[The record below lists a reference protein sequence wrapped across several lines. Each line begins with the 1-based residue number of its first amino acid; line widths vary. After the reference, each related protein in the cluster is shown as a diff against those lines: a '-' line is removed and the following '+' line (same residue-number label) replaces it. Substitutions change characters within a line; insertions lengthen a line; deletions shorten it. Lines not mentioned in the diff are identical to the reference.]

1 MKIIKYLGVFLVI
14 YIISQFFL
22 AMYHDSKLDLKKV
35 KPSLATKYNQKQITR
50 IELPSVIELGT
61 LKGNEIEGEFKVKNI
76 GNYDLTELSIS
87 GDCSC
92 TTIEFSSKDL
102 AKGKSSIVYYK
113 IDLSEENGWFN
124 KTITLQGSF
133 YPYKRFVSLEGYKM

>member
-1 MKIIKYLGVFLVI
+1 M
-14 YIISQFFL
+14 
-22 AMYHDSKLDLKKV
+22 
-35 KPSLATKYNQKQITR
+35 
-50 IELPSVIELGT
+50 
-61 LKGNEIEGEFKVKNI
+61 KGNEIEGEFKVKNI

-87 GDCSC
+87 GYCSC

-133 YPYKRFVSLEGYKM
+133 PYKRFVSLEGYKM